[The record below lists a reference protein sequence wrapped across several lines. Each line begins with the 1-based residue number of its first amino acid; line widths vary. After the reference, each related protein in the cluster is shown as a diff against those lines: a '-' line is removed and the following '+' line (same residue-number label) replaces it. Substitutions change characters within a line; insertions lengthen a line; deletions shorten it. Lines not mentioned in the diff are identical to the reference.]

1 MKWTSTSRNWGSRCV
16 SRRRILP
23 FLFRWAFFFLVLLL
37 PSIFLF
43 FEPVLF
49 LDNRAFQQLSCGWI
63 AQISGPIKTSYQTDD
78 LFYSGSFRDCNRN
91 ELIIYLLPLLSASH
105 LWNSWVK
112 PPNNKIKGVCGLL
125 LCLIELPSCLKKRKK
140 KKKSPGSWNSY
151 CLPSPEIRILKRWN
165 ITGITSDSNTWRAE
179 KVSIKKKLLFDKY
192 VLKSTCYIPVL

>member
-16 SRRRILP
+16 WRRRILP

-140 KKKSPGSWNSY
+140 KKKSWK
-151 CLPSPEIRILKRWN
+151 LKF
-165 ITGITSDSNTWRAE
+165 
-179 KVSIKKKLLFDKY
+179 LLSS
-192 VLKSTCYIPVL
+192 KSRN